1 MSRVIQME
9 LPDAVVNRLDALES
23 EGVDISSVVI
33 RAIELLT
40 VERPSARSELLS
52 PALRE
57 LAERRRAELAGWEAK
72 RRLTPENK
80 TEALQLTGI
89 ITDSDMPFDVSERF
103 RNYLYEAE
111 S

>member
-40 VERPSARSELLS
+40 AERPSIRSELLWPS
-52 PALRE
+52 R
-57 LAERRRAELAGWEAK
+57 
-72 RRLTPENK
+72 
-80 TEALQLTGI
+80 
-89 ITDSDMPFDVSERF
+89 
-103 RNYLYEAE
+103 
-111 S
+111 

>member
-9 LPDAVVNRLDALES
+9 LPDEVVKRLDALTTA
-23 EGVDISSVVI
+23 GVDISVVVI

-40 VERPSARSELLS
+40 AERPSIRSELLS
-52 PALRE
+52 PVLRE
-57 LAERRRAELAGWEAK
+57 LAERRRTELARWEAK
-72 RRLTPENK
+72 RCLTPESK
-80 TEALQLTGI
+80 AEALQLAGI
-89 ITDSDMPFDVSERF
+89 ITNSDMPSDVSECF